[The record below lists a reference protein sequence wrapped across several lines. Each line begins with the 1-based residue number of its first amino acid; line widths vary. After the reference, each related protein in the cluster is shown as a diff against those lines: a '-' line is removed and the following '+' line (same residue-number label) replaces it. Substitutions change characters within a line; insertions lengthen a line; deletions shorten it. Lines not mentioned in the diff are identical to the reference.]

1 MERRHT
7 PRPQHILI
15 ADDSDDVRLMWKAWL
30 TFWGFTVD
38 EARDGA
44 EAVRKAQVR
53 TPDLVLMD
61 LWMPVLDGLTAT
73 ARLRRDPVTAQ
84 VPVLALSANG
94 QASASDEAKRAGCD
108 AFLPKPLMPDELLDH
123 LRAAFATARE
133 RQARVE
139 EHR

>member
-1 MERRHT
+1 MERRHI

-15 ADDSDDVRLMWKAWL
+15 ADDSDDVRLMWKVWL

-44 EAVRKAQVR
+44 EAIRKAQLH

-61 LWMPVLDGLTAT
+61 LWMPVLDGFTAT
-73 ARLRRDPVTAQ
+73 AQMRRDPATAQ

-94 QASASDEAKRAGCD
+94 QASTADEAKRAGCD

-123 LRAAFATARE
+123 LRTAFAKGQDRKRE
-133 RQARVE
+133 
-139 EHR
+139 